1 MESEQKTSLKSVT
14 SRIDIEDYAKLIEAM
29 CRWNAKDISSLIRK
43 IIHDH
48 MRDFQLDQ
56 SIMLGLVE
64 EQRTKDAERRAKNAT
79 KQKKRPSLLAK
90 LFGFA
95 K

>member
-29 CRWNAKDISSLIRK
+29 CRWNAKDMSSLIRK

-48 MRDFQLDQ
+48 MKDIQLDQ
-56 SIMLGLVE
+56 SMLAWVE

-79 KQKKRPSLLAK
+79 NKTKRPSLLAK

>member
-29 CRWNAKDISSLIRK
+29 CRWNAKDMSSLIRK

-48 MRDFQLDQ
+48 VKDFQLDQ
-56 SIMLGLVE
+56 GMLAWVE

-79 KQKKRPSLLAK
+79 KQMKRPSLLAK

>member
-14 SRIDIEDYAKLIEAM
+14 SRIDIEDYAKLVEAL
-29 CRWNAKDISSLIRK
+29 CRWEAKDLSSLIRN
-43 IIHDH
+43 IIHDY
-48 MRDFQLDQ
+48 MRDVKLDQ
-56 SIMLGLVE
+56 SMLEWVE
-64 EQRTKDAERRAKNAT
+64 EQRKKDAERRAKNAT
-79 KQKKRPSLLAK
+79 KQMKRPSLLAK

>member
-29 CRWNAKDISSLIRK
+29 CCWNAKDMSSLIRK

-48 MRDFQLDQ
+48 MKDFQLDH
-56 SIMLGLVE
+56 SMLAWVE

-79 KQKKRPSLLAK
+79 KQMKRPSLLAK

>member
-14 SRIDIEDYAKLIEAM
+14 SRIDIEDYAKLISAM
-29 CRWNAKDISSLIRK
+29 YRWNAKDMSSLIRK
-43 IIHDH
+43 IIHDQ
-48 MRDFQLDQ
+48 MKDFQLDQ
-56 SIMLGLVE
+56 SVLACVE

-79 KQKKRPSLLAK
+79 KQTKRPSLLAK